1 MRTDEEV
8 IENFRLEDT
17 PVCVLDNDGCLHHH
31 EVYYTPGIGVHMQEP
46 GHELFEW
53 APILIEL
60 LAPYP
65 DVRIVLST
73 SWVRSRGFEFTKAAL
88 PLPLRARVIDAT
100 FDNREVQKL
109 EFDFMSR
116 GQQVLS
122 YVERRG
128 LQRWFAIDDDV
139 NGWPDWCQHRLVQT
153 RGHLGLSEPGAQDA
167 VRKILE
173 TL

>member
-1 MRTDEEV
+1 MMNSRV
-8 IENFRLEDT
+8 EDT
-17 PVCVLDNDGCLHHH
+17 PLCILDLDGVVHHH
-31 EVYYTPGIGVHMQEP
+31 EVYYQPGRGVYMREP
-46 GHELFEW
+46 NHELFEW
-53 APILIEL
+53 ACILSDL

-73 SWVRSRGFEFTKAAL
+73 SWVRSRGFDFTKTAL

-116 GQQVLS
+116 GQQVLN
-122 YVERRG
+122 YVERRA
-128 LQRWFAIDDDV
+128 LKRWFAIDDDA
-139 NGWPDWCQHRLVQT
+139 NGWPDWCQHRLVQAQ
-153 RGHLGLSEPGAQDA
+153 GHLGLSDPRAQDA